1 VIRQIEERR
10 EFMKIAIPLAGG
22 RLSAHFGHCERFAL
36 VDVDLTEK
44 KMLKR
49 EDIDAPAHQP
59 GLLPPWLAERGA
71 TLIIAGGMGQRA
83 QGLFAEHGIQVI
95 VGAPAETPERL
106 VGDYLAGTLQS
117 GQNVCDH

>member
-1 VIRQIEERR
+1 MR
-10 EFMKIAIPLAGG
+10 IAIPLAGEK
-22 RLSAHFGHCERFAL
+22 LAMHFGHCERFAL
-36 VDVDLTEK
+36 VDVDLKEK
-44 KMLKR
+44 KILKR

-83 QGLFAEHGIQVI
+83 QGLFTEHGIEVI
-95 VGAPAETPERL
+95 VGASADSPERL

-117 GQNVCDH
+117 GENACDH